1 MHLLRNFL
9 LVKVF
14 VLCFCNNWIVH
25 PKPAA
30 AETNYGPLKV
40 SSTCAEYN
48 CFEGSHIADNDISCV
63 TDVSEAECANL
74 CCSQDKCQGFDY
86 SKISDGWFG
95 AGRCCTSSISRSNGP
110 FEYNGGTY
118 KSCEKNLVTESNE
131 YNDGCRSDICTDYF
145 NDCCA
150 PFDEPRGCSLPGYTV
165 YKGGTS
171 SSCGIYGSDAVYQC
185 CTSQPSSGIT
195 SNGLHSI
202 IFVGMVAFMLI

>member
-9 LVKVF
+9 LAKVF
-14 VLCFCNNWIVH
+14 VLYFVIIVH
-25 PKPAA
+25 PRPAA
-30 AETNYGPLKV
+30 SETNYGPLKV

-63 TDVSEAECANL
+63 TDVSEAECADL

-86 SKISDGWFG
+86 SKIFDGWSG

-131 YNDGCRSDICTDYF
+131 YQYNDGCRSDICTDYF

-150 PFDEPRGCSLPGYTV
+150 PSGEPRGCSLPGYTV
-165 YKGGTS
+165 YEGGTS
-171 SSCGIYGSDAVYQC
+171 SSCSMYGSDAVYQC
-185 CTSQPSSGIT
+185 CLSAGIT
-195 SNGLHSI
+195 SNGLLGL
-202 IFVGMVAFMLI
+202 IFAIVIAFMLV

>member
-9 LVKVF
+9 LAKVF
-14 VLCFCNNWIVH
+14 VLYFVIIVH
-25 PKPAA
+25 PRPAA
-30 AETNYGPLKV
+30 SETNYGPLKV

-63 TDVSEAECANL
+63 TDVSEAECADL

-86 SKISDGWFG
+86 SKIFDGWSG

-131 YNDGCRSDICTDYF
+131 YQYNDGCRSDICTDYF

-150 PFDEPRGCSLPGYTV
+150 PSGEPRGCSLPGYTV
-165 YKGGTS
+165 YEGGTS
-171 SSCGIYGSDAVYQC
+171 SSCSMYGSDAVYQC
-185 CTSQPSSGIT
+185 CLSAGISS
-195 SNGLHSI
+195 NCLLGL
-202 IFVGMVAFMLI
+202 IFAIVIAFMLV